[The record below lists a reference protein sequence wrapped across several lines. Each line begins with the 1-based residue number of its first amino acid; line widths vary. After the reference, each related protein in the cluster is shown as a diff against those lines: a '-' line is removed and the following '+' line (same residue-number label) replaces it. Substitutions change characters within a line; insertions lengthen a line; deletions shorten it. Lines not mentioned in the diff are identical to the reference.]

1 MNLKQLEA
9 FVKVAETKNFSEA
22 ARQLYLTQPTV
33 SAHVASLEKE
43 LDTSLLC
50 RNTKK
55 VELTDAERELC
66 VYAEEMLGIERKIR
80 EHFGLRGKEKRVLR
94 IAASTIPS
102 QYLLPCIMARYQEK
116 YPGEQLRVMETD
128 SAGAV
133 EQIISRR
140 ADLGFTGTQLERK
153 GCVYLP
159 FYQDELV
166 VIAPGN
172 EKFRSRQGM
181 EITSWIGKEPVI
193 LREPGSGTRREARRL
208 LGQIGV
214 DMDALNIVAS
224 MENQETI
231 KRTVRNGMGISILSR
246 LAAED
251 EISAGRLLAF
261 PLGSRGGKRSI
272 NVVYEKNGSLTREAE
287 KFIATVKEMFID
299 NVYK

>member
-1 MNLKQLEA
+1 M
-9 FVKVAETKNFSEA
+9 
-22 ARQLYLTQPTV
+22 
-33 SAHVASLEKE
+33 ASLEKE
-43 LDTSLLC
+43 LDASLLC

-55 VELTDAERELC
+55 VELTDAGRELY
-66 VYAEEMLGIERKIR
+66 VYAEEMLGIEKKIR
-80 EHFGLRGKEKRVLR
+80 EHFGLREKEKRTLR

-102 QYLLPCIMARYQEK
+102 QYLLPRIMVRYQEK
-116 YPGEQLRVMETD
+116 YPGEQLQVMETD
-128 SAGAV
+128 SAGVV

-140 ADLGFTGTQLERK
+140 ADLGFTGTQLEQK

-172 EKFRSRQGM
+172 ETFRSRQGM
-181 EITSWIGKEPVI
+181 EITSWIREEPVI

-208 LGQIGV
+208 LSQIGV

-231 KRTVRNGMGISILSR
+231 KRSVRSGMGISILSR

-251 EISAGRLLAF
+251 EINSGALLAF
-261 PLGSRGGKRSI
+261 PLGNEGGKRSI
-272 NVVYEKNGSLTREAE
+272 NVVYDKNRPLTREVE
-287 KFIATVKEMFID
+287 KFICTVKEIFID
-299 NVYK
+299 NTYK